1 MSIVAQ
7 GSAEKVIAPAPFPSH
22 VSGAPR
28 LASGLKTV
36 KKKNKTNR
44 LVCGPLR
51 ILRAWEDNIDY
62 RCVIK

>member
-36 KKKNKTNR
+36 KKKQNK
-44 LVCGPLR
+44 PLSM
-51 ILRAWEDNIDY
+51 RATKNPT
-62 RCVIK
+62 CVGGQH